1 MSDTAMLPASS
12 WSETDRVG
20 EIRDSM
26 LINPLLIKSEL
37 GKPKRNGTKL
47 PGPNYVYGTYHRV
60 FDGGVPAAI
69 GQWRST
75 QPKAQA
81 KLQKLKRNFATLNKA
96 AIKAGL
102 VTPREIYQ
110 FRATHDIGNIT
121 HKEEKK
127 EPVLPDIT
135 HGMSTR
141 PSTPMFDLLEN
152 KFQQKWIEEQ
162 KALDEMKKKKKT
174 HQVHFIKN
182 YQTRAAFLSKAI
194 PQVDPPP
201 IVHPLCYRKI
211 GPHLDTF
218 RSAEARKAALKAH
231 YLDSAARSGPNGQGV
246 YAFD

>member
-1 MSDTAMLPASS
+1 MLPASL

-20 EIRDSM
+20 ETRDSM

-37 GKPKRNGTKL
+37 GKPKRNGITL
-47 PGPNYVYGTYHRV
+47 PGPNYVYGTYNRV

-69 GQWRST
+69 GHWRSI

-81 KLQKLKRNFATLNKA
+81 KLQKLRRNFAALNKA

-110 FRATHDIGNIT
+110 FRATHDIGTLAN
-121 HKEEKK
+121 KAEKK
-127 EPVLPDIT
+127 DGVLPDIT
-135 HGMSTR
+135 YGMPTR
-141 PSTPMFDLLEN
+141 PSTPMFDLLEH

-162 KALDEMKKKKKT
+162 KAIDVMKKKKKT
-174 HQVHFIKN
+174 HQAHFVKN

-201 IVHPLCYRKI
+201 IVHPLRYRKI

-218 RSAEARKAALKAH
+218 RSAEARQAAFKANW
-231 YLDSAARSGPNGQGV
+231 LDSAARSGPNGQGV